1 MTALR
6 EDLRLFP
13 GASNKDGS
21 PSWMVQDPVT
31 NRFFQIGWLEFEVLS
46 RWAMQDP
53 AKIAQAIENETPL
66 AAEADDVIKVIGFFQ
81 QHQLMRVTDP
91 QGVALLNR
99 ISDSHQLSTLK
110 WLLHNYL
117 FFRLSLVHPQKMLN
131 VLTPMIGFIYSRWF
145 VMLSLGATGVGLVLV
160 ARQWD
165 VFLHTFEDFL
175 SPAGLAGYM
184 LALIFA
190 KTLHEMGHAVTATRY
205 GVRVAHMGVAFLVMW
220 PMLYTDTG
228 ESWKLS
234 DRKARFHI
242 AAAGVL
248 SEFMLAGYATL
259 AWSLTEDG
267 SMRSALFFLATT
279 SWIITIGI
287 NASPFMRFDGY
298 FLASDAL
305 DSPNL
310 HGRSF
315 AIARAWLRRGLFG
328 WNEPEPELFE
338 PKIRRM
344 LIAFALITWIYR
356 LVVFAGIAVAVYL
369 FFFKALGIFLFVVE
383 VIWFIARPVWS
394 EVKIWI
400 ERRQETSVW
409 RKLCML
415 AVLAGVAVLLAFPW
429 SLKVHGEAWLHAEN
443 QQVIYSPFSARILEV
458 RDDGAVKNGD
468 ILVVLDSP
476 DTRTKANQSRLAAD
490 ALSLQM
496 DQSIGRADGA
506 EKRNMFAEQ
515 MAEQLAELEAQK
527 DELKRLKLVAGF
539 DGKVVDRDRQIQAQT
554 WVNANQPIAILIDPK
569 SWIVDA
575 LVEQRDLENIKLGAK
590 AKFFWRNTLDTPLE
604 AIVVSMDSTR
614 MQALPDPMLATDRG
628 GRVPVLK
635 AAANGALVPRDALYR
650 VRLKLAQP
658 VTRSSTALGS
668 VAIEGAERSLLGTWA
683 TALAAVFVRESGF

>member
-1 MTALR
+1 MISLR

-13 GASNKDGS
+13 AANNKDGS

-46 RWAMQDP
+46 RWPMQDP
-53 AKIAQAIENETPL
+53 ARIAQSIENETPL
-66 AAEADDVIKVIGFFQ
+66 AAEPDDVVKVIGFFQ
-81 QHQLMRVTDP
+81 QHQLMRAADP
-91 QGVALLNR
+91 QGVATLSR
-99 ISDSHQLSTLK
+99 IADGHQLSNWK

-117 FFRLSLVHPQKMLN
+117 FFRVPLVHPQKMLN
-131 VLTPMIGFIYSRWF
+131 LVTPFIGFIYRRWF
-145 VMLSLGATGVGLVLV
+145 VLLSVFATLLGLVLV

-175 SPAGLAGYM
+175 SPAGLAGYL

-190 KTLHEMGHAVTATRY
+190 KTLHELGHAVTATRY

-267 SMRSALFFLATT
+267 AMRSALFFLATT

-305 DSPNL
+305 DIPNL

-315 AIARAWLRRGLFG
+315 AIARAWLRRGLLG
-328 WNEPEPELFE
+328 WKEPDPELFE
-338 PKIRRM
+338 PRIRRM
-344 LIAFALITWIYR
+344 LIAFALVTWIYR
-356 LVVFAGIAVAVYL
+356 LVVFVGIAVAVYL

-383 VIWFIARPVWS
+383 LAWFIARPVWG

-400 ERRQETSVW
+400 QRRQETSMF
-409 RKLCML
+409 RKLLLVALLLGGLALL
-415 AVLAGVAVLLAFPW
+415 AVPW

-443 QQVIYSPFSARILEV
+443 QQVIYSPFPARVLEV
-458 RDDGAVKNGD
+458 HADGEVKRGET
-468 ILVVLDSP
+468 LVVLDSP
-476 DTRTKANQSRLAAD
+476 DTRSKATQSRLAAE
-490 ALSLQM
+490 ALALQM
-496 DQSIGRADGA
+496 DQSVGRIDGA

-515 MAEQLAELEAQK
+515 MAEQLAELEAQR

-554 WVNANQPIAILIDPK
+554 WVNANQAIAILIDPK
-569 SWIVDA
+569 QWIVDA
-575 LVEQRDLENIKLGAK
+575 LVEQRDLENIKVGAK
-590 AKFFWRNTLDTPLE
+590 AKFFWRNTLDEPIAASVV
-604 AIVVSMDSTR
+604 AIDSTR
-614 MQALPDPMLATDRG
+614 AQALPDPMLAIDRG

-635 AAANGALVPRDALYR
+635 TAANGAMVPRDALYR
-650 VRLKLAQP
+650 VRLKLEQP
-658 VTRSSTALGS
+658 LNRSSTALGS
-668 VAIEGAERSLLGTWA
+668 VAIEGAERSLLSQWA
-683 TALAAVFVRESGF
+683 IGLAAVFVRESGF